1 MDEII
6 YLTRCQPYYV
16 QLICSVL
23 VDRLNAINRENVSLN
38 REKQSHLT
46 AKNVQAAIVKSLEQ
60 GGAAFR
66 ERYQELT
73 DLEREFLHKLI
84 NEPVFSVAETRSWSR
99 LVEKEVLEV
108 TEEGYRFQVPLFK
121 RFVERQSR

>member
-46 AKNVQAAIVKSLEQ
+46 AKNVQVAIVKNLEQ

-66 ERYQELT
+66 
-73 DLEREFLHKLI
+73 
-84 NEPVFSVAETRSWSR
+84 
-99 LVEKEVLEV
+99 
-108 TEEGYRFQVPLFK
+108 
-121 RFVERQSR
+121 